1 MLVQGDDIV
10 PIPGTRSIQRLEE
23 NSGAVNV
30 ELTTADLVKLNSLI
44 PVDAASGEQYTD
56 DLNFEV

>member
-1 MLVQGDDIV
+1 LLAQGNDIV
-10 PIPGTRSIQRLEE
+10 PIPGTRSIQRLKE

-30 ELTTADLVKLNSLI
+30 ELTTSDLAELNSLI
-44 PVDAASGEQYTD
+44 PVNAASGEQYTE